1 MAKINLVIPAK
12 EEINDLISL
21 IKVLVKKKFINKLI
35 IVLDE
40 NNKTNFFKHK
50 KVKIISKN
58 KGYGSAIKEGF
69 KKSKTKYTCIYNADG
84 SFNIDDLPKMLRL
97 TNKKIDFVFASRYL
111 SNAGSNDDTILTY
124 LGNFFFTKITKYLL
138 NINLSDVLYTYVL
151 CNTKKFLRLN
161 LKSNDFRLCVELP
174 FKVQILNY
182 KYTSCPSFEYKR
194 KYGKKKVNE
203 FRDGLLILIEIIKC
217 FIIKIQK

>member
-1 MAKINLVIPAK
+1 MTKINLVIPAK
-12 EEINDLISL
+12 EEIKDLISL

-97 TNKKIDFVFASRYL
+97 TRKKID
-111 SNAGSNDDTILTY
+111 G
-124 LGNFFFTKITKYLL
+124 
-138 NINLSDVLYTYVL
+138 LYELHSWAAVSVEE
-151 CNTKKFLRLN
+151 CWIRNRFN
-161 LKSNDFRLCVELP
+161 QKSSSS
-174 FKVQILNY
+174 
-182 KYTSCPSFEYKR
+182 T
-194 KYGKKKVNE
+194 G
-203 FRDGLLILIEIIKC
+203 G
-217 FIIKIQK
+217 